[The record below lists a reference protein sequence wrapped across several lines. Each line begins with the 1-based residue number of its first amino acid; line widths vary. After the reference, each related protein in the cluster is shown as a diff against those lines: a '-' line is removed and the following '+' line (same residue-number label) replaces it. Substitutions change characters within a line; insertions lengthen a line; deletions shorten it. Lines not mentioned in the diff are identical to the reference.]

1 MLSNREVILAKI
13 ESVYNTDPTPSA
25 STDAVLVEDPSWS
38 HEGLRMIER
47 APVQASLAT
56 KKHLY
61 AGSLK
66 QVTFAMEMKGSGAA
80 YSASVAPE
88 MDVLLRAC
96 GFGRTLVTTGGS
108 ESITYEPASSG
119 HESCTIYYFQDG
131 IRHVLTGCR
140 GNVSFNCEVGG
151 RGMANFVMTGH
162 SSAPTDVALPSPTY
176 DSTVPSPFING
187 AFTIGGYAAVIDGLA
202 FGPSNT
208 IATPPDLNE
217 ADGYSRVYITKRD
230 VNGSFS
236 PEMTSVA
243 TEAFEAKLRSGASMA
258 LTTGIIGDTQYNRYT
273 ISMPAVSYRDASP
286 GDRDGVRIYELPF
299 GAAESSG
306 DDEVAILFN

>member
-1 MLSNREVILAKI
+1 MLTNREVILAKI
-13 ESVYNTDPTPSA
+13 ESTYNQDSSPA
-25 STDAVLVEDPSWS
+25 AGTDAVLVEDPSWG

-47 APVQASLAT
+47 SPVQASLAT
-56 KKHLY
+56 HKHLY

-66 QVTFAMEMKGSGAA
+66 QVSFTMEMKGSGAA

-96 GFGRTLVTTGGS
+96 GYGRTLVTTSGS

-151 RGMANFVMTGH
+151 RGMASFTMTGH
-162 SSAPTDVALPSPTY
+162 SSAPTDVALPTPTY
-176 DSTVPSPFING
+176 DSTVPPPFIDG
-187 AFTIGGYAAVIDGLA
+187 AFTIDSFAAVIDGLQ
-202 FGPSNT
+202 FDLSNT
-208 IATPPDLNE
+208 IATPPDLNQ
-217 ADGYSRVYITKRD
+217 ADGYSEVYITKRD

-236 PEMTSVA
+236 PEMELVA
-243 TEAFEAKLRSGASMA
+243 TEAFEANLRSGAVMA
-258 LTTGIIGDTQYNRYT
+258 LTTGVIGDTQYNRYT

-286 GDRDGVRIYELPF
+286 GDRDGVRTYELPF